1 MSLNLASTMITLR
14 QTLAPK
20 NDPDFKLETIK
31 IPMLPLHTSSAIHHR
46 DSGGRLEEIFE
57 VKFTQLIRMSL
68 YRCTHRENVFYFN

>member
-31 IPMLPLHTSSAIHHR
+31 IPMLPLHTSFAIHR
-46 DSGGRLEEIFE
+46 DVMVEGG
-57 VKFTQLIRMSL
+57 
-68 YRCTHRENVFYFN
+68 